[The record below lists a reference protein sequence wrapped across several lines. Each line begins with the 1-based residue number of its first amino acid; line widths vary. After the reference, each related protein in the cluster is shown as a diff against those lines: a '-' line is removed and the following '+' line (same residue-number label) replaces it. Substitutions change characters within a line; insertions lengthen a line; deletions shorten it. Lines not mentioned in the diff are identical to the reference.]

1 MEMEADPD
9 SSSPSAGADGAATA
23 SGETKACAACHTTKT
38 PLWRGG
44 PEGPKSLCN
53 ACGIRYR
60 KRRQALGHA
69 AADTQQDQQRQPKRK
84 AADPPAEDQQQLLPK
99 KKAADPPAEDQQ
111 PPKKKAASAASS
123 TTTST
128 KKEKEKER
136 DRDRKRKDRQV
147 TVELRVVGFG
157 KEAVLKQRR
166 QMRRD
171 KCLSRL
177 SEEETAAVHLMALS
191 SGVIYA
197 S

>member
-1 MEMEADPD
+1 
-9 SSSPSAGADGAATA
+9 
-23 SGETKACAACHTTKT
+23 
-38 PLWRGG
+38 LQ
-44 PEGPKSLCN
+44 SLCN

-99 KKAADPPAEDQQ
+99 KKAADPSAEDQQ

-123 TTTST
+123 STTST
-128 KKEKEKER
+128 KKEKEKERER

-177 SEEETAAVHLMALS
+177 SEEEMAAVHLMALS